1 MNIDLKTNP
10 QKSFQFVR
18 LLTNIVVRET
28 DINMEPQLKRI
39 KESSKLMMPSP
50 KELRNAAMRTNIEI
64 QSNTTAHDRFIDIMI

>member
-1 MNIDLKTNP
+1 MDIDLKINP

>member
-1 MNIDLKTNP
+1 MDIDLKINP

-64 QSNTTAHDRFIDIMI
+64 QSNTTAHDRFIDIII